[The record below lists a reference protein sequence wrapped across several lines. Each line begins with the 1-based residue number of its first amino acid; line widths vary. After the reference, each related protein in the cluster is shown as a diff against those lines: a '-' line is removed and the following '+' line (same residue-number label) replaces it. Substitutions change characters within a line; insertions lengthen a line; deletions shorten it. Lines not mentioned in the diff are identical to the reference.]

1 MNTVM
6 NEQPV
11 FKICA
16 RQEWHDAFDCGFYK
30 GSALDLADGYI
41 HLSTRDQ
48 VAETAQLH
56 FRACEDLLLVAVDA
70 AGLDIRY
77 EESRHGQMFPHLF
90 SDLPVAAAI
99 SVKPIMLDEK
109 GIPVITTDM
118 LEVDNNHQD

>member
-1 MNTVM
+1 MNSIII
-6 NEQPV
+6 EQPV

-16 RQEWHDAFDCGFYK
+16 RQEWHDAIDCGFYK

-77 EESRHGQMFPHLF
+77 EVSRYGQMFPHLF
-90 SDLPVAAAI
+90 ADLPVAAAI

-118 LEVDNNHQD
+118 LEVD

>member
-1 MNTVM
+1 MNT
-6 NEQPV
+6 NTNRQPV

-16 RQEWHDAFDCGFYK
+16 RQEWHDAIDCGFYK
-30 GSALDLADGYI
+30 GSDLDMADGFI

-48 VAETAQLH
+48 VTETAQLH
-56 FRACEDLLLVAVDA
+56 FRACENLLLVAIDA
-70 AGLDIRY
+70 TGLDVRY

-90 SDLPVAAAI
+90 GDLPVAAAI

-118 LEVDNNHQD
+118 LDVD